1 MNSSH
6 DLDINNYSTKDL
18 EKLFHLK
25 PKQYTEV
32 DIDKNMREFYA
43 RIMNSSG
50 DFDPNNKTLMRELS
64 AFILSAGELLMYSS
78 RNKKDKNT
86 GIGSAYISKKNIPD
100 VDYYNPEPDVNA
112 YMNSGFTPR
121 EKFGRTD
128 EIIKK
133 KLNPYSTV
141 IQNEYNEG
149 NMNPLYTPIL
159 TRCLNIDTRFREN
172 LYSTQSSD
180 FTFTLPVK
188 VKKVVSMQLS
198 AYEMPVSFYGTSK
211 TYGNNFLNVICN
223 YQYPSMA
230 LPARSTK
237 TVILPDGNYS
247 AADILT
253 RINSQLQPINPV
265 DGTLLDT
272 SESRPTS
279 IFNCVQFT
287 IDIDQNLSGSGK
299 VTISVS
305 DIPTFAHAEDVI
317 SIEFDFT
324 LDVNEI
330 PSPIS
335 VTSRIGWNLGFIQT
349 KYKGSKTYTSDT
361 LPEPASIR
369 YLYLVVNDF
378 NNSVN
383 NHFVGAF
390 SNWILNNNIL
400 ARIPVNGS
408 YFSIMMES
416 DLSQHIEPRKYF
428 GPVDIQR
435 LNLQL
440 LDDHGRV
447 LDMNSANYSLCLTF
461 KCLYD

>member
-1 MNSSH
+1 MNSSY

-18 EKLFHLK
+18 ENLFHLK
-25 PKQYTEV
+25 NKQYTEK
-32 DIDKNMREFYA
+32 DIDKNIQEFYT
-43 RIMNSSG
+43 RVINSSERTSS
-50 DFDPNNKTLMRELS
+50 NNKLLIRELS
-64 AFILSAGELLMYSS
+64 EFILSAGELLIYSC
-78 RNKKDKNT
+78 RGKN
-86 GIGSAYISKKNIPD
+86 GKNVKIDNAYISKKNISNI
-100 VDYYNPEPDVNA
+100 DYYNMEPDANA

-133 KLNPYSTV
+133 KTNPYSTV
-141 IQNEYNEG
+141 IQNEYNKGE
-149 NMNPLYTPIL
+149 MNPLYTPIL

-188 VKKVVSMQLS
+188 IKKVVSMQLT
-198 AYEMPVSFYGTSK
+198 AYEMPVAFYGTSK

-223 YQYPSMA
+223 YQYPSMNI
-230 LPARSTK
+230 PARSIK
-237 TVILPDGNYS
+237 TVILQDGNYS
-247 AADILT
+247 AVDILF
-253 RINSQLQPINPV
+253 RINSQLQPINPE
-265 DGTLLDT
+265 DGALLDT
-272 SESRPTS
+272 SESSPTS
-279 IFNCVQFT
+279 IFNCIQFAL
-287 IDIDQNLSGSGK
+287 DIDQNLSGSGK
-299 VTISVS
+299 VIVSVS
-305 DIPTFAHAEDVI
+305 DIPTFAHAADII

-324 LDVNEI
+324 LDIHAI
-330 PSPIS
+330 PSSIS
-335 VTSRIGWNLGFIQT
+335 VTSRIGWNLGFIHT
-349 KYKGSKTYTSDT
+349 KYKDSKTYTSDT

-390 SNWILNNNIL
+390 NSSILNNNIL

-416 DLSQHIEPRKYF
+416 DLSQHMEPRKYF

-447 LDMNSANYSLCLTF
+447 LDMNNANYSMCLTF